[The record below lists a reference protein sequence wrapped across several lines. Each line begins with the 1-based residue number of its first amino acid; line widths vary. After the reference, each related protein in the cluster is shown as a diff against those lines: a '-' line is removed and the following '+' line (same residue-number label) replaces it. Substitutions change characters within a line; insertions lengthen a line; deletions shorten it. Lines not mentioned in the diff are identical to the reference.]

1 MRALDIYSL
10 QVAIILL
17 NLCVGPPLFRSAIF
31 AAGEARSQNLAEL
44 QTIPKADG
52 SPRSP
57 PVL

>member
-1 MRALDIYSL
+1 M

-31 AAGEARSQNLAEL
+31 AAGEARSQNPAEL
-44 QTIPKADG
+44 QTLPKLDG

-57 PVL
+57 QPV